1 MGGTMYDNVIAV
13 AGQLPFVRD
22 YFQGRIDK
30 GTFRDEVLKNG
41 DLLLSLG
48 LDEPLVRIFS
58 RFTNNE
64 KDASERMLNAMYSAG
79 EIESCEFDEQGYMSW
94 KSLILQKFAHL
105 PDRYT
110 SIFPEETRV
119 AYALSTALHPRNI
132 FVAGS
137 YYGYLSVWLIP
148 GIAPNCQMICSDIDP
163 DVCRLAERNIKALN
177 VDDRVNIICED
188 AEILLKSKADPI
200 DLFVLDAI
208 GKRSNADPQ
217 YRGKS
222 IYFPLIKAALPRL
235 HNRSFIMAHNA
246 EKDSHDLSTFFKI
259 VNKAN
264 FFMLL
269 NTTENMGIFRL

>member
-1 MGGTMYDNVIAV
+1 MGGTMYDNVIAA

-22 YFQGRIDK
+22 YFQGKIDK
-30 GTFRDEVLKNG
+30 DTFRDEVLKNR
-41 DLLLSLG
+41 DLLVSLG

-58 RFTNNE
+58 RFPNNE
-64 KDASERMLNAMYSAG
+64 KDASERMLNTMHSTG
-79 EIESCEFDEQGYMSW
+79 MIESCKFDEQGYLSW
-94 KSLILQKFAHL
+94 KYLILQKFAHL

-119 AYALSTALHPRNI
+119 AYALSKALHPRNI

-148 GIAPNCQMICSDIDP
+148 GIAPNGRMVCSDIDP
-163 DVCRLAERNIKALN
+163 DVCLVAERNMKALG
-177 VDDRVNIICED
+177 VSDRVDIKCED
-188 AEILLKSKADPI
+188 AETLLKKGKVPV

-208 GKRSNADPQ
+208 GKRSNHEPQ
-217 YRGKS
+217 YRGKA

-235 HNRSFIMAHNA
+235 HNRSFVLAHNA
-246 EKDSHDLSTFFKI
+246 DKDSVDLSAFFK
-259 VNKAN
+259 VVGKAG

-269 NTTENMGIFRL
+269 NTTDNIGIFRL

>member
-1 MGGTMYDNVIAV
+1 MGGTMYDHVISI
-13 AGQLPFVRD
+13 AGEWPFVRD
-22 YFQGRIDK
+22 YFQGKIDK
-30 GTFRDEVLKNG
+30 ATFRDQVLKNK
-41 DLLLSLG
+41 DLLVSLG

-58 RFTNNE
+58 RFPNSE
-64 KDASERMLNAMYSAG
+64 KDASERMLNALYTAH
-79 EIESCEFDEQGYMSW
+79 EIKSSEFDEQGYMSW
-94 KSLILQKFAHL
+94 KSTILKKFAHL

-119 AYALSTALHPRNI
+119 AYALSTAIHPKNI

-137 YYGYLSVWLIP
+137 YYGYLAVWLIP
-148 GIAPNCQMICSDIDP
+148 GITPNGHMVCSDIDR
-163 DVCRLAERNIKALN
+163 DVSRVAEQNMKALS
-177 VDDRVNIICED
+177 VDDRVNIVCED
-188 AEILLKSKADPI
+188 AEILLQHGTDPI

-235 HNRSFIMAHNA
+235 HERSFILAHNA
-246 EKDSHDLSTFFKI
+246 EKDSADLSAFFKVI
-259 VNKAN
+259 EKSR

-269 NTTENMGIFRL
+269 NTTDNMGLFRL